1 MTSRPEIP
9 ANVRSWQTG
18 EGLHVDVRGLL
29 CPEPL
34 VTLLRL
40 IDGGSVAERL
50 FAHLGQEPL
59 LLYPELDARGWRY
72 QQVAIAGDAV
82 ARDDY
87 VILEISRV
95 TP

>member
-1 MTSRPEIP
+1 MTSRSDIP
-9 ANVRSWQTG
+9 ASVRSWQTG
-18 EGLHVDVRGLL
+18 EGLHVDVRGLP

-40 IDGGSVAERL
+40 IDGGSVRERM

-59 LLYPELDARGWRY
+59 LLYPELDARGWRSRL
-72 QQVAIAGDAV
+72 VASAGDSA
-82 ARDDY
+82 AGDDH
-87 VILEISRV
+87 VVLEIVRG